1 MFGRLLSL
9 PLRLINA
16 PLRATENVLDTP
28 DDERILSLPLSEL
41 SDEIE
46 QAVDGDIANN

>member
-16 PLRATENVLDTP
+16 PLRAAENILDTS
-28 DDERILSLPLSEL
+28 DDDRILSVPLTEL
-41 SDEIE
+41 ADEIE
-46 QAVDGDIANN
+46 QAVDGDIADN

>member
-28 DDERILSLPLSEL
+28 DDERIMSVPLTEL
-41 SDEIE
+41 ANEVE
-46 QAVDGDIANN
+46 QAVDGDTPNN

>member
-1 MFGRLLSL
+1 MFGRLLSI

-28 DDERILSLPLSEL
+28 DDERILSVPLTEL
-41 SDEIE
+41 ANEVE
-46 QAVDGDIANN
+46 QAADGDIANN